1 MRVSVIVPNYNSG
14 AILERC
20 LQSLRDQ
27 NYEALEVIL
36 VDSLST
42 DESQLVIDR
51 NRDWLSRI
59 IREKDKGQADGLN
72 KGFRAATGEIF
83 AWLCADDE
91 LMPGTLD
98 RVAAI
103 FRDQPEIDVVLGACE
118 RRFPDGST
126 VITPARDDAWR
137 QIGIQNV
144 IDQPSMFWRGSLHR
158 KLGEL
163 DTSFRLAFDW
173 DFWCRMRDARARL
186 RTVAQPLSIYHFTAD
201 NQSGK
206 AGNRHA
212 EESFRILRRYG
223 PRAGL
228 LAYAFRLLY
237 FQFDL
242 EGCYDR
248 PPTCTRKRARMFAAA
263 LLSVR
268 LLFGKRLA
276 YSYNWHFASCQE
288 RNLRWW

>member
-14 AILERC
+14 AILERG
-20 LQSLRDQ
+20 LQSLRNQ

-42 DESQLVIDR
+42 DESRAVIGR
-51 NRDWLSRI
+51 NRDWLSLVI
-59 IREKDKGQADGLN
+59 CEKDEGQADGLN

-98 RVAAI
+98 RVSAI
-103 FRDQPEIDVVLGACE
+103 FREQPEIDVVLGACE

-137 QIGIQNV
+137 RIGIQNV

-158 KLGEL
+158 KLGKL

-186 RTVAQPLSIYHFTAD
+186 KIIEQPLSIYHFTAD

-206 AGNRHA
+206 AGNQHA

-248 PPTCTRKRARMFAAA
+248 PPTCTPARARMFAAT

-268 LLFGKRLA
+268 LLFGKKLA